1 MESEGFH
8 WRSNRMTLASKWSD
22 QTLP

>member
-22 QTLP
+22 RTLP